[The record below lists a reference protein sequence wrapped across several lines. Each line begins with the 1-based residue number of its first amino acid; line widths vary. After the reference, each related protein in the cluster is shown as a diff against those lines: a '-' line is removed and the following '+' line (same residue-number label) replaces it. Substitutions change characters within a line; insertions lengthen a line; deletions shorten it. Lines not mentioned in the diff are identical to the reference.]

1 MLTSWIVSLQVKLM
15 MMNVISRVIGVHKL
29 LLLNFYPYLQ
39 RYVQPHQRDVTHLLA
54 AAVQSCHEQVIIGNR
69 FLCFTALWC
78 DVARIISYRRLL

>member
-1 MLTSWIVSLQVKLM
+1 M

-54 AAVQSCHEQVIIGNR
+54 AAVQSCHDQVILGKPF
-69 FLCFTALWC
+69 FLLTT
-78 DVARIISYRRLL
+78 R